1 MKKKFII
8 ATVVIS
14 AITVIVTGCGLKD
27 DTNKTE
33 STTAPVTVET
43 TTMNT
48 ENLQQ
53 RIEELESEKLKYDR
67 LFNIEVKNV
76 IDKYCQLYLSYSGS
90 QSNNIS
96 KLKDYLSDDYYNQLR
111 TTIGHSTYDDN
122 YEQATGLVQLYVSD
136 YEDNGSFNVMA
147 ICSQTI
153 IYNDEVSN
161 SNVTY
166 NFNMGYYDN
175 ICKIRS
181 VEKIF

>member
-43 TTMNT
+43 TPMNT

-67 LFNIEVKNV
+67 LFNIVSFTSPTPVHKV
-76 IDKYCQLYLSYSGS
+76 IIFLS
-90 QSNNIS
+90 S
-96 KLKDYLSDDYYNQLR
+96 K
-111 TTIGHSTYDDN
+111 ITYQMIIIIN
-122 YEQATGLVQLYVSD
+122 YKQQ
-136 YEDNGSFNVMA
+136 
-147 ICSQTI
+147 
-153 IYNDEVSN
+153 
-161 SNVTY
+161 
-166 NFNMGYYDN
+166 
-175 ICKIRS
+175 
-181 VEKIF
+181 

>member
-33 STTAPVTVET
+33 STTATVTVET

-67 LFNIEVKNV
+67 LFNIEVKDV

-96 KLKDYLSDDYYNQLR
+96 QLKDYLSDDYYNQLQ

-175 ICKIRS
+175 ICKIHS

>member
-67 LFNIEVKNV
+67 LFNIEVKDV

-96 KLKDYLSDDYYNQLR
+96 KLKDYLSDDYYNQLQ

-122 YEQATGLVQLYVSD
+122 LSKLQAWYNCMFLTMRITVHLMLWLFAVRQSYTT
-136 YEDNGSFNVMA
+136 MK
-147 ICSQTI
+147 CQTQ
-153 IYNDEVSN
+153 
-161 SNVTY
+161 
-166 NFNMGYYDN
+166 M
-175 ICKIRS
+175 
-181 VEKIF
+181 

>member
-53 RIEELESEKLKYDR
+53 E
-67 LFNIEVKNV
+67 
-76 IDKYCQLYLSYSGS
+76 
-90 QSNNIS
+90 
-96 KLKDYLSDDYYNQLR
+96 
-111 TTIGHSTYDDN
+111 IGRAH
-122 YEQATGLVQLYVSD
+122 V
-136 YEDNGSFNVMA
+136 
-147 ICSQTI
+147 
-153 IYNDEVSN
+153 
-161 SNVTY
+161 
-166 NFNMGYYDN
+166 
-175 ICKIRS
+175 
-181 VEKIF
+181 

>member
-67 LFNIEVKNV
+67 LFNIEVKDV

-96 KLKDYLSDDYYNQLR
+96 QLKDTYRMIIIINYKQQQVTAHTMIIMSKLQAWYNCMFLTMRITVHLMLLLFAVRQSY
-111 TTIGHSTYDDN
+111 TT
-122 YEQATGLVQLYVSD
+122 
-136 YEDNGSFNVMA
+136 MK
-147 ICSQTI
+147 CQTQ
-153 IYNDEVSN
+153 
-161 SNVTY
+161 
-166 NFNMGYYDN
+166 M
-175 ICKIRS
+175 
-181 VEKIF
+181 

>member
-67 LFNIEVKNV
+67 LFNIEVKDV

-96 KLKDYLSDDYYNQLR
+96 QLKD
-111 TTIGHSTYDDN
+111 TYRMIIIIN
-122 YEQATGLVQLYVSD
+122 YKQQ
-136 YEDNGSFNVMA
+136 
-147 ICSQTI
+147 
-153 IYNDEVSN
+153 
-161 SNVTY
+161 
-166 NFNMGYYDN
+166 
-175 ICKIRS
+175 
-181 VEKIF
+181 

>member
-8 ATVVIS
+8 ATVVI
-14 AITVIVTGCGLKD
+14 
-27 DTNKTE
+27 
-33 STTAPVTVET
+33 
-43 TTMNT
+43 T

-53 RIEELESEKLKYDR
+53 MIEDLESEKLKYDR
-67 LFNIEVKNV
+67 LFNIEVKDV

-96 KLKDYLSDDYYNQLR
+96 QLKDYLSDDYYNQLQ

-166 NFNMGYYDN
+166 NFYKGYYDN
-175 ICKIRS
+175 RGKIRS

>member
-1 MKKKFII
+1 MK
-8 ATVVIS
+8 S
-14 AITVIVTGCGLKD
+14 Y
-27 DTNKTE
+27 
-33 STTAPVTVET
+33 
-43 TTMNT
+43 
-48 ENLQQ
+48 Q
-53 RIEELESEKLKYDR
+53 
-67 LFNIEVKNV
+67 V
-76 IDKYCQLYLSYSGS
+76 IDILFK
-90 QSNNIS
+90 
-96 KLKDYLSDDYYNQLR
+96 KAR
-111 TTIGHSTYDDN
+111 TRHSRTIGHSTYDDN